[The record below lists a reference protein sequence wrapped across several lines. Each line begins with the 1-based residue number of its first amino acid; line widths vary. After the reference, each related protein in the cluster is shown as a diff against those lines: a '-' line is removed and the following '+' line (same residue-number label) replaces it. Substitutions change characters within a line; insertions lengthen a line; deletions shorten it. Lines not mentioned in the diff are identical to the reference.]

1 MLVFL
6 LLFYTSTTRN
16 SILTQTYDCFL
27 VGVNLSHSSNS
38 CYYID
43 NRKRMHFGWET
54 RILDN
59 ELPVMENIER
69 EDRTSVRSM
78 KATNTGYTGLSLLH
92 RLHSLYGFDIFKDIV
107 YDGMHNI
114 PLNVAKRHVDKFVSE
129 GLIDPEEIDRCLE
142 NISWTPG

>member
-1 MLVFL
+1 MV
-6 LLFYTSTTRN
+6 LLFLYTSTIRKL
-16 SILTQTYDCFL
+16 ILSQSYDSFL
-27 VGVNLSHSSNS
+27 VGVNLSHNSNA

-43 NRKRMHFGWET
+43 NRRQMRFGWET

-69 EDRTSVRSM
+69 EDRKSVRST

-114 PLNVAKRHVDKFVSE
+114 PLNVAKRHIDKFVSE
-129 GLIDPEEIDRCLE
+129 GLIDPEEIDRRLE
-142 NISWTPG
+142 NVSWTPG

>member
-1 MLVFL
+1 M
-6 LLFYTSTTRN
+6 R
-16 SILTQTYDCFL
+16 
-27 VGVNLSHSSNS
+27 
-38 CYYID
+38 
-43 NRKRMHFGWET
+43 FGWET

-69 EDRTSVRSM
+69 EDRRSVRST

-114 PLNVAKRHVDKFVSE
+114 PLNVAKRHIDKFVSE
-129 GLIDPEEIDRCLE
+129 GLIDPEETDRRLE